1 MGTNQLTTTNQI
13 TVDKSYAQITKS
25 SSEEISLQ
33 TLDTNKKKISEDLKN
48 TIEFTK
54 KSEERLN
61 NTTQE
66 IIQHIEK
73 EKDSIDQKLKHSTSQ
88 LEAFYKDHKQ
98 AMEKTNVQEKQIHSI
113 AHVVEGF
120 TTHFSNIG
128 DRKPKIEKQMTV
140 QNNSLQHLTRT
151 IETLSH
157 YITGKHTYPSHP
169 MIINFPSY
177 TPTKG

>member
-1 MGTNQLTTTNQI
+1 MGTNQLTTTNL
-13 TVDKSYAQITKS
+13 TFVDKSYAQITKS
-25 SSEEISLQ
+25 SSEENTPQ
-33 TLDTNKKKISEDLKN
+33 PLDTNNNKISENLKN

-66 IIQHIEK
+66 IIQHVEK
-73 EKDSIDQKLKHSTSQ
+73 EKDSIDQKLKHSTTQ
-88 LEAFYKDHKQ
+88 LETFYKDHKQ
-98 AMEKTNVQEKQIHSI
+98 AMEKINVQEKQIHSI

-128 DRKPKIEKQMTV
+128 DRQTKIEKQMTV

-157 YITGKHTYPSHP
+157 YITGQHTYPIHP
-169 MIINFPSY
+169 MIINSPSY